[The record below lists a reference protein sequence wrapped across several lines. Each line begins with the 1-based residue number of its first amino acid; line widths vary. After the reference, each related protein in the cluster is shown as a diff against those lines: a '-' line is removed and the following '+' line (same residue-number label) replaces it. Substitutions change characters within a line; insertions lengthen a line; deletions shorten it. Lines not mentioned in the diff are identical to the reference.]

1 MPNRPL
7 EGTLRKYILGDLRDP
22 ARLDVEQRVVTQPEM
37 FDALTLAEQALIDDY
52 LDDALAAA
60 DRARFERQL
69 STVRG
74 LPQKVQFARTL
85 RTHAADR
92 IEAAGSG
99 AAGDESAWT
108 LPVIG
113 RLPVWRPSAWA
124 LHPSRA
130 ALAAA
135 VVVAAVVAGAWLERD
150 RVAREAQLA
159 QLRTAQHEHQHEL
172 DVLRGTVRDLQARL
186 EAEQRIAAPLAEMA
200 VEPMRTVAA
209 SPPPVPTFVLAT
221 GVLRSEGSLA
231 RIAVP
236 AGAQIVRL
244 RLAVDDRPSGEYR
257 ATLRDAEGEEVCAI
271 SRLRADTAGSSV
283 TVVLPAN
290 ILVRGDYQLALS
302 PAGRE
307 PAAEGTHTYTFRVAA
322 RP

>member
-22 ARLDVEQRVVTQPEM
+22 ARLDVEQRVVSQPEM

-74 LPQKVQFARTL
+74 LRQKVQFARTL

-99 AAGDESAWT
+99 AVDDASAWT
-108 LPVIG
+108 LPVVG
-113 RLPVWRPSAWA
+113 RLPVWKPSARA
-124 LHPSRA
+124 LRPA
-130 ALAAA
+130 WVALAAA

-159 QLRTAQHEHQHEL
+159 ELRTAQYEHQHEL

-186 EAEQRIAAPLAEMA
+186 QTEQRIAAPRAEMA
-200 VEPMRTVAA
+200 VEPMRPVAV
-209 SPPPVPTFVLAT
+209 SPPPVPTFLLAT

-244 RLAVDDRPSGEYR
+244 RLFVDDRATGEHR
-257 ATLRDAEGEEVCAI
+257 ATLRDAEGDEVCAI

-307 PAAEGTHTYTFRVAA
+307 PAAEGTYTYTFRVAA

>member
-1 MPNRPL
+1 MPSRPL

-37 FDALTLAEQALIDDY
+37 FDALTLAEQVLIDDY

-74 LPQKVQFARTL
+74 LRQKVQFARTL
-85 RTHAADR
+85 RTHAAAA
-92 IEAAGSG
+92 IEAAGYG
-99 AAGDESAWT
+99 AAGDASAWT
-108 LPVIG
+108 LPFVG
-113 RLPVWRPSAWA
+113 RLPVWKPSTWAVRPAW
-124 LHPSRA
+124 A

-135 VVVAAVVAGAWLERD
+135 ILVAAVVAGVWLERD
-150 RVAREAQLA
+150 RAARQAQLA
-159 QLRTAQHEHQHEL
+159 QLQTAQHEHQYEL
-172 DVLRGTVRDLQARL
+172 GVLRGTVRDLQARL
-186 EAEQRIAAPLAEMA
+186 QTEQRIAAPLPNMT
-200 VEPMRTVAA
+200 VEIPRTVAA

-244 RLAVDDRPSGEYR
+244 RLAVDDRPSLEYR
-257 ATLRDAEGEEVCAI
+257 ATLRDAEGDEVCAI
-271 SRLRADTAGSSV
+271 SRLRADPAGSSV
-283 TVVLPAN
+283 TVVLPADV
-290 ILVRGDYQLALS
+290 LPRGDYQLTLS

-307 PAAEGTHTYTFRVAA
+307 TAAEGIYTYTFRVAA